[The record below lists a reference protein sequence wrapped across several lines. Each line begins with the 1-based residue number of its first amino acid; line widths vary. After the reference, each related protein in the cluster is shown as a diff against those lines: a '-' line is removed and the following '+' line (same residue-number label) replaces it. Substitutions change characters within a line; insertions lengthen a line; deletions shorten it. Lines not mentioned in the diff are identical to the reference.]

1 MKPILAILFFM
12 LLLPKSFGQVKGPDI
27 TGVWL
32 NDKENAHIEI
42 YQKEDAFFGKI
53 IWMKQPD
60 TSERETETTQNTM
73 GDPKRSEKLLGMDI
87 ISNLV
92 FDGGIWTK
100 GTLYLPK
107 KDREVNCEAQL
118 SDDKDV
124 LTLNIT
130 KGWFSN
136 RIKWTRIP

>member
-1 MKPILAILFFM
+1 MKPILASIFLM

-42 YQKEDAFFGKI
+42 YQKEGAFFGKI

-60 TSERETETTQNTM
+60 TPDSAEKS
-73 GDPKRSEKLLGMDI
+73 KRFEELLGMDI

-92 FDGGIWTK
+92 FDGGIWEK

-118 SDDKDV
+118 SDDKGV

-130 KGWFSN
+130 KLWFSN
-136 RIKWTRIP
+136 SIKWTRIP